1 MFSSVFICYNIAVG
15 IRRVSMVCS
24 KQNVYRLK
32 MTLYKIHKSIPLL
45 LYSMFVVLITGTDCD
60 AIQHKNTGVRIDIKS
75 LGASGDGITLETNI
89 LQTAIDSVHKTGG
102 GVVVIPIGN
111 FLIGSI
117 IMKPDVEINISD
129 NAILR
134 GSTNPNDYK
143 KNSDH
148 LALIL
153 ADNAN
158 DISITGKGTI
168 DGQGLELALAID
180 SLYHTGEII
189 DPRYNN
195 YRMRPS
201 ESVRPQIINFSNC
214 SDIIIKNVTVKNGS
228 GWVTVYKQCK
238 NIIIDS
244 VTITSTAYWNNDGMD
259 ICDCKNVKITN
270 CIVNSADDGICLKS
284 YSRESFNDSI
294 YIANC
299 TIRSSA
305 SAIKFGTDS
314 RGGFTNIKIEKI
326 KVYDT
331 YRSAIAIES
340 VDGGIVEN
348 IDVSDIEADNTGNA
362 IFIKLGHRNV
372 GGEVGSLKNIT
383 MKNLKVTVPFTRPDL
398 EYDLRGPDLPFFH
411 NPFPSSITGIP
422 GFNVENVTLENIE
435 ITYLGRATKGM
446 AYVPL
451 YRLNQVPE
459 NEKEY
464 PEFSMFGELPA
475 WGFYI
480 RHVDGLTMKNI
491 ILRVKE
497 NDYRP
502 AFVFDDTK
510 NLTLAGSEVHTK
522 NGEKQIVLNN
532 VVRGEFS
539 NMNVDRDKDY
549 GIIQMGNCE
558 LIRKNKSAK

>member
-1 MFSSVFICYNIAVG
+1 
-15 IRRVSMVCS
+15 
-24 KQNVYRLK
+24 
-32 MTLYKIHKSIPLL
+32 MTLDKIHKSILRFIYL
-45 LYSMFVVLITGTDCD
+45 MFVVLIAGTDCD
-60 AIQHKNTGVRIDIKS
+60 ATQQNNTGIWIDIKS
-75 LGASGDGITLETNI
+75 LGASGDGTTLETNT
-89 LQTAIDSVHKTGG
+89 LQTAIDSVHKAGG
-102 GVVVIPIGN
+102 GVVVIPKGT

-117 IMKPDVEINISD
+117 IMKHGVEINLSD
-129 NAILR
+129 HAILS
-134 GSTNPNDYK
+134 GSANPNDYK
-143 KNSDH
+143 KISNH

-153 ADNAN
+153 AEYAH

-180 SLYHTGEII
+180 SLHQTGKVI
-189 DPRYNN
+189 DPSYNY
-195 YRMRPS
+195 YRIRPS
-201 ESVRPQIINFSNC
+201 ESVRPQIINFSHC
-214 SDIIIKNVTVKNGS
+214 SDIKIKNVTIKNGA
-228 GWVTVYKQCK
+228 GWVTEYNQCK
-238 NIIIDS
+238 NVIIDS

-259 ICDCKNVKITN
+259 ICDCKNVTITN
-270 CIVNSADDGICLKS
+270 CFVNSADDGICLKS
-284 YSRESFNDSI
+284 FSRESFNDSI

-348 IDVSDIEADNTGNA
+348 IDVSDVEAYNTGNA
-362 IFIKLGHRNV
+362 IFIKLGHRR
-372 GGEVGSLKNIT
+372 GDVGSLKNVII
-383 MKNLKVTVPFTRPDL
+383 KNLKVAVPFNRPDL
-398 EYDLRGPDLPFFH
+398 EYDLRGPDLPFLH

-435 ITYLGRATKGM
+435 ITYPGRATKGM
-446 AYVPL
+446 AYIPL
-451 YRLNQVPE
+451 YRLSQVPE

-510 NLTLAGSEVHTK
+510 SLTLTNSEVHTK
-522 NGEKQIVLNN
+522 NGEKRIVLNN

-539 NMNVDRDKDY
+539 NMNVDGDKDY
-549 GIIQMGNCE
+549 DIIQMGNCE
-558 LIRKNKSAK
+558 LIRNNKSAK

>member
-1 MFSSVFICYNIAVG
+1 MS
-15 IRRVSMVCS
+15 
-24 KQNVYRLK
+24 LD
-32 MTLYKIHKSIPLL
+32 KIHKSILRYIYL
-45 LYSMFVVLITGTDCD
+45 MFVVLIAGNDCD

-75 LGASGDGITLETNI
+75 LGASGDGTTLETNI

-102 GVVVIPIGN
+102 GVVVIPKGT

-117 IMKPDVEINISD
+117 IMKHGVEINLSD
-129 NAILR
+129 HAILR
-134 GSTNPNDYK
+134 GSANPNDYK
-143 KNSDH
+143 KISNH

-153 ADNAN
+153 AEYAH

-180 SLYHTGEII
+180 SLHHTGKVI
-189 DPRYNN
+189 DPSYNY

-201 ESVRPQIINFSNC
+201 ESVRPKIISFSNC
-214 SDIIIKNVTVKNGS
+214 SDIKIKNVTIINGA
-228 GWVTVYKQCK
+228 GWVTKYEQCK
-238 NIIIDS
+238 NVIIDS

-259 ICDCKNVKITN
+259 ICDCKNVTITN
-270 CIVNSADDGICLKS
+270 CFVNSADDGICLKS

-383 MKNLKVTVPFTRPDL
+383 IKNLKVTVPFTRPDL

-435 ITYLGRATKGM
+435 ITYPGRATKGM

-451 YRLNQVPE
+451 YRLSQVPE

-480 RHVDGLTMKNI
+480 RHINGLTMKKI
-491 ILRVKE
+491 VLRVKE

-510 NLTLAGSEVHTK
+510 NITVKDSEVHTK
-522 NGEKQIVLNN
+522 NEEKQIVLNN
-532 VVRGEFS
+532 VAQGEFG
-539 NMNVDRDKDY
+539 NINVDRDKDY
-549 GIIQMGNCE
+549 SIIQMGNCT
-558 LIRKNKSAK
+558 LIRIIKSIK